1 MRDVAL
7 VVCVALVCCYA
18 IIHPWIGV
26 MGWTLL
32 SIMNLHK
39 LTWAAADLPLAAVL
53 ACSTLLGMVVTRDRR
68 QAALA
73 PPTILLVVFMV
84 WICITLPFSFSVD
97 GSMDM
102 FKKVMKVDFMILVAL
117 VLVNTRT
124 QIIALA
130 SVLVFS
136 IGFYGLKGGL
146 FTIANGGNFRVWG
159 PRGTFI
165 EGNNELA
172 LAIIVCIPLM
182 RFLQMQLKTKATRWA
197 MGSLMVLS
205 AVAALGTQSRGA
217 LIAIVAMAGMLWWRS
232 RQKAMSG
239 VLIAIVGIA
248 IVAFMPSTWESRMMS
263 IAEYERDG
271 SAMGRIN
278 AWWMAWNLAKANF
291 TGGGFDIYDPGVFQA
306 YAPNPTDVH
315 AAHSIYFQVL
325 GEHGFLGL
333 ILFVGIWIGV
343 WRMAGTIRRIPRDDP
358 TTSWVAD
365 LGSMSQVSLVG
376 YLVGGMF
383 LSLAYFDLPY
393 NVLVLVVAAKR
404 WLEEVR
410 TAEKA
415 SGSPAL
421 AASANASP
429 RAPAP
434 ARTAS

>member
-1 MRDVAL
+1 MRDIALIL
-7 VVCVALVCCYA
+7 VVLFVSCYA

-32 SIMNLHK
+32 SIMNVHK
-39 LTWAAADLPLAAVL
+39 LAWAAADLPLAAVL

-68 QAALA
+68 RVDLA
-73 PPTILLVVFMV
+73 PATILLVLFILWVCM
-84 WICITLPFSFSVD
+84 TLPFSFSVD

-117 VLVNTRT
+117 VLINTRT
-124 QIIALA
+124 QIVALA
-130 SVLVFS
+130 AVLVFS
-136 IGFYGLKGGL
+136 IGFYGLKGGI
-146 FTIANGGNFRVWG
+146 FTIMNGGNFRVWG
-159 PRGTFI
+159 PEGTFI

-182 RFLQMQLKTKATRWA
+182 RFLQMQLKTAPMRWA
-197 MGSLMVLS
+197 MGALMVLS

-217 LIAIVAMAGMLWWRS
+217 LIAIVAMSGMLWWRN
-232 RQKAMSG
+232 RNKAAFG
-239 VLIAIVGIA
+239 VLIAIIGIG

-263 IAEYERDG
+263 ITEYEQDG

-291 TGGGFDIYDPGVFQA
+291 TGGGFDIYEPAVFQA

-325 GEHGFLGL
+325 GEHGFVGL
-333 ILFVGIWIGV
+333 ILFVAIWIAV
-343 WRMAGTIRRIPRDDP
+343 WRSANLIRRIPRDDP
-358 TTSWVAD
+358 ATSWVAD
-365 LGSMSQVSLVG
+365 LGSMCQVSLVG

-393 NVLVLVVAAKR
+393 NVLVLVVAARR
-404 WLEEVR
+404 WL
-410 TAEKA
+410 AERRA
-415 SGSPAL
+415 EG
-421 AASANASP
+421 AAGVTVQSTSANASP
-429 RAPAP
+429 GAPAP
-434 ARTAS
+434 AHTAS